1 MTQNEAVLEYMREHG
16 SITPQEAVNALGC
29 FRLSARIYDLREQ
42 GYLIRT
48 ENKRFKSRSGKGG
61 YYAEYSFGD
70 PNGEDFPFDK
80 LQGEDDE

>member
-16 SITPQEAVNALGC
+16 SITPQEALNVLGC
-29 FRLSARIYDLREQ
+29 FRLSARIFELREQ
-42 GYLIRT
+42 GYLIRA
-48 ENKRFKSRSGKGG
+48 EYKPFKARSGKRG